1 MTVLIITDLEGASGV
16 DRMDQVSEI
25 GSEGNLYA
33 MKRLTA
39 DTNAAIAGCFDGGAD
54 KVWVLDGHGPGGLHF
69 ADLDK
74 RALVPEDRYKW
85 DEIVIAGGVDLFMEV
100 GAHAMA
106 GTLNG
111 FLDHTQ
117 NSRQWYNYYVNGR
130 KMGETGQLVL
140 FCGAYDVP
148 FVMLA
153 GDEAACVEAK
163 ALLGNIETAVVK
175 YGIGR
180 NQAKLEPLEV
190 AEQRIYDAAKTAMKR
205 ASAGE
210 FKPYK
215 PILPLEVKLEL
226 YRSDF
231 CDDKAKQDNIERLD
245 ARTLRKVV
253 TKIVHHKDLLI

>member
-1 MTVLIITDLEGASGV
+1 MNVFIVTDLEGASGV
-16 DRMDQVSEI
+16 GRAEQVTE
-25 GSEGNLYA
+25 EGTPDHLYS
-33 MKRLTA
+33 KRRLTA
-39 DTNAAIAGCFDGGAD
+39 DLNAAIAGCFDGGAD
-54 KVWVLDGHGPGGLHF
+54 KIWVSDGHGSGGLVW
-69 ADLDK
+69 DEVDK
-74 RALVPEDRYKW
+74 RANLPIERSKRHESVYNG
-85 DEIVIAGGVDLFMEV
+85 EIDLFMLV

-117 NSRQWYNYYVNGR
+117 NAYQWYNYYVNGR
-130 KMGETGQLVL
+130 KIGEIGQIAL
-140 FCGAYDVP
+140 FAGAYDIP
-148 FVMLA
+148 FCMAA

-180 NQAKLEPLEV
+180 NQAKLEPLEL
-190 AEQRIYDAAKTAMKR
+190 AEQRIHDAAEAAMKR

-215 PILPLEVKLEL
+215 PVMPLEIILEL

-231 CDDKAKQDNIERLD
+231 CDKKAKKDHVERFD
-245 ARTLRKVV
+245 ARTLRKVL
-253 TKIVHHKDLLI
+253 TKIECFADLML